1 MIFLSLPVFSF
12 QYVVL
17 LLCIQEA
24 KQIYEDTTLRKS
36 KFFCVCGS
44 QNTASIIIG
53 PILLGALSCSK
64 HIRPQHSLGFR
75 GKKKSTYLI
84 IWHTQTSFFKLCIL
98 TFSTAL
104 LIYVAMKGTFVFQK
118 VTKNLS
124 EMSLSSL
131 LQNI

>member
-84 IWHTQTSFFKLCIL
+84 IWHT
-98 TFSTAL
+98 
-104 LIYVAMKGTFVFQK
+104 
-118 VTKNLS
+118 
-124 EMSLSSL
+124 
-131 LQNI
+131 

>member
-12 QYVVL
+12 QYVVF
-17 LLCIQEA
+17 LLCIQ
-24 KQIYEDTTLRKS
+24 DTTSRKS

-104 LIYVAMKGTFVFQK
+104 LIYVAMKGTFVFQSICK
-118 VTKNLS
+118 GKASWNLGLPVTWLL
-124 EMSLSSL
+124 SLSL
-131 LQNI
+131 